1 MQYCSS
7 DSKCKE
13 VQLLVQHR
21 RGMAVALKGTFF
33 FSVSSVVPS
42 SFSCYAARFGGYSLS
57 SSMLANYFLIRIFG
71 GSIEYMVYHPDRLLY
86 GGRNRERVL
95 GLFSVEARRRH
106 SSKSDH
112 VMWKEESGGRESARA
127 RLKQTWLPPTFIA
140 RRRHFHIL
148 ENHESIRDKNEIFG
162 RNSSLSWGIRFAG
175 LVQHDI
181 A

>member
-21 RGMAVALKGTFF
+21 RGMAAVALKGTFF
-33 FSVSSVVPS
+33 FSVSSVLVPS

-57 SSMLANYFLIRIFG
+57 SSMLANYFLIRIFS

-95 GLFSVEARRRH
+95 GLFSVEARRH

-112 VMWKEESGGRESARA
+112 VMWKEESGGERA
-127 RLKQTWLPPTFIA
+127 REPDSNKHGCLLLSLLGA
-140 RRRHFHIL
+140 G
-148 ENHESIRDKNEIFG
+148 IFT
-162 RNSSLSWGIRFAG
+162 SWKTMKVFKTRMKFSGETLI
-175 LVQHDI
+175 
-181 A
+181 